1 MAKVVYAFNKFYYD
15 LIKDLKTAAAGLK
28 PLIKKHY
35 SVRNKDTRDNIDLF
49 GASVDEDV
57 IRCLVSS
64 PQNDLFTFSQIGSV
78 VLMTDT
84 NLSDILL
91 QITVEFKD
99 KLVGYLYVLALLVV
113 VDRHENR
120 DAIFMAVMEA
130 VNAVQKNEPY
140 GALIDDIIDD
150 DVHGLL
156 DRIAANSTFRGSASA
171 SASGPAGP
179 EEPFEAK
186 MAGSKIGAIAKEIAQ
201 SIDLEGINI
210 ENPADL
216 LNGSNSA
223 LIGDLVSKVGSKLQQ
238 SFQNGSVNQEDLMKE
253 AVSMMGMFGGM
264 GGGAG
269 GAGGD
274 FFANMVKSMAA
285 GAGGFGQP
293 SPTKA
298 RLQKKLEMRK

>member
-15 LIKDLKTAAAGLK
+15 LIKDLKTAAAALK

-130 VNAVQKNEPY
+130 INAVQKNEPY
-140 GALIDDIIDD
+140 SQLIDDIIDD

-156 DRIAANSTFRGSASA
+156 DRIAANSTFRG

-210 ENPADL
+210 DNPADL

-264 GGGAG
+264 GSSAGG

-274 FFANMVKSMAA
+274 FFANMVKNMAGMA
-285 GAGGFGQP
+285 GAGGGFGQP

>member
-1 MAKVVYAFNKFYYD
+1 VG
-15 LIKDLKTAAAGLK
+15 AADHVDDALRVPPFFGL
-28 PLIKKHY
+28 P
-35 SVRNKDTRDNIDLF
+35 
-49 GASVDEDV
+49 
-57 IRCLVSS
+57 
-64 PQNDLFTFSQIGSV
+64 
-78 VLMTDT
+78 
-84 NLSDILL
+84 
-91 QITVEFKD
+91 
-99 KLVGYLYVLALLVV
+99 LALARAGTGGRV
-113 VDRHENR
+113 
-120 DAIFMAVMEA
+120 
-130 VNAVQKNEPY
+130 
-140 GALIDDIIDD
+140 
-150 DVHGLL
+150 
-156 DRIAANSTFRGSASA
+156 AANSTFRGSA
-171 SASGPAGP
+171 AGP
-179 EEPFEAK
+179 DEPFEAK

-210 ENPADL
+210 DNPADL

-269 GAGGD
+269 GD

-285 GAGGFGQP
+285 AGGAGGFGQP

>member
-15 LIKDLKTAAAGLK
+15 LIKDLKTAAAALK

-130 VNAVQKNEPY
+130 INAVQKNEPY
-140 GALIDDIIDD
+140 SQLIDDIIDD

-156 DRIAANSTFRGSASA
+156 DRIAANSTFRGSA
-171 SASGPAGP
+171 AGP
-179 EEPFEAK
+179 EEAFEAK

-210 ENPADL
+210 DNPADL

-264 GGGAG
+264 GSGAGG

-274 FFANMVKSMAA
+274 FFANMVKNMAGMA
-285 GAGGFGQP
+285 GAGGGFGQP